1 MTRQKT
7 RVLGTFSLAM
17 LTMAAIVSLRNLS
30 LIAGLGVSAVFFL
43 CLAALIFFIP
53 TALVVAELAAA
64 WPRPGGCYEW
74 VQEAFGKPLA
84 FFTLWL
90 SWMASVAWFP
100 TILVFTSAMFA
111 QVLQPVFPQL
121 EHSQSFILICMLGMF
136 WGSTFI
142 NFLGIEFSGF
152 ISTCGVIL
160 GTIIPGILI
169 IGLGMWWVF
178 SAKHSYIPLTVE
190 QLVPNCTFDN
200 LSLFAGVLL
209 SLAGIELAAYHV
221 REAQHPQ
228 RSYPRAILIAAA
240 VILILYIFG
249 TLAIAIVVPQSEL
262 SLATGLIQAFGVFL
276 AQMNLAWLIPLM
288 ACCLFLGAAACINTW
303 VAGPAKG
310 MLVVAEHGFF
320 PPWLRKVNKRGVP
333 TALLILQAAVGSV
346 MSILYICG
354 SSNTFIWLLTSL
366 SAQFTCLMY
375 ILIFC
380 AALRLR
386 YSQKHTARPFK
397 VRAIWVVSVVG
408 ILACSFSFLIVY
420 IPHSQ
425 FMLMQHDLFY
435 KVLLFSFILLLLP
448 PVMLIKYRHR
458 SAKAAK

>member
-1 MTRQKT
+1 MTQQKT

-30 LIAGLGVSAVFFL
+30 LIAGLGISAVFFL

-100 TILVFTSAMFA
+100 TILIFTAAMFA
-111 QVLQPVFPQL
+111 HVLQPVFPQL
-121 EHSQSFILICMLGMF
+121 EHSQIFILVCMLSMF

-160 GTIIPGILI
+160 GTIIPGVLI
-169 IGLGMWWVF
+169 IALGVWWVL
-178 SAKHSYIPLTVE
+178 SAKQSFVVLSIAE
-190 QLVPNCTFDN
+190 LVPNCSLDN
-200 LSLFAGVLL
+200 ISLFAGVLL
-209 SLAGIELAAYHV
+209 SLAGIEVSAYHV
-221 REAQHPQ
+221 REAQNPQ
-228 RSYPRAILIAAA
+228 LCYPRAILIAAT
-240 VILILYIFG
+240 VILLLYIFG
-249 TLAIAIVVPQSEL
+249 TLAIAMVVPGEEL
-262 SLATGLIQAFGVFL
+262 SLATGLIQAFAVFL
-276 AQMNLAWLIPLM
+276 SNMNLAWLIPLM

-310 MLVVAEHGFF
+310 MLIVAEHGFF

-333 TALLILQAAVGSV
+333 TALLVSQAAVGSV
-346 MSILYICG
+346 LSILYISSG
-354 SSNTFIWLLTSL
+354 SNSFIWLLTAL

-375 ILIFC
+375 IMVF
-380 AALRLR
+380 ASVLRLR
-386 YSQKHTARPFK
+386 YTQKYIERPFRVK
-397 VRAIWVVSVVG
+397 ALWLVASLG
-408 ILACSFSFLIVY
+408 ILACIFSFLIVY
-420 IPHSQ
+420 IPHTQ
-425 FMLMQHDLFY
+425 FMHMSHAMYY
-435 KVLLFSFILLLLP
+435 KILIGAFLILLMPPLL
-448 PVMLIKYRHR
+448 LIKYRHR
-458 SAKAAK
+458 SRGTAK